1 MHAGIFCSQQLYEHI
16 QRGFGN
22 GIPAPSS
29 IAIHRR
35 SRRNGHHLPQSHLPA
50 SQFIKNHFVGPNINH
65 HGLLHILEGGFAD
78 ISKMP
83 QNAGI
88 QHHQI
93 KRLTVRQDVQKALRE
108 PRYLTQV
115 DRLMMKMLV
124 RLKILRAPSTQSID
138 DPTLRKIVVTQG
150 MSNP

>member
-1 MHAGIFCSQQLYEHI
+1 
-16 QRGFGN
+16 
-22 GIPAPSS
+22 
-29 IAIHRR
+29 
-35 SRRNGHHLPQSHLPA
+35 
-50 SQFIKNHFVGPNINH
+50 
-65 HGLLHILEGGFAD
+65 
-78 ISKMP
+78 MP
-83 QNAGI
+83 QNTGV